1 MTASSFGL
9 LSLVA
14 LSSDVT
20 LSVKR
25 GMRTARTFDGSFA
38 TLLRA
43 RSFLKTPQRHAASPT
58 EATGRRGVLTTL
70 RSLNKQARLVFA
82 LSAASDQLRG
92 SRGAGVQQVQV
103 FMYRTFDMMLWHI
116 Q

>member
-9 LSLVA
+9 LNLVA
-14 LSSDVT
+14 LSSDS

-25 GMRTARTFDGSFA
+25 GMRTFDGSFA

-43 RSFLKTPQRHAASPT
+43 RSFLKTPQRHAASLT